1 MEEFFAS
8 CPRGLEQLLA
18 EDVAAA
24 GAGELEAIAGGVRFR
39 GEWPV
44 CYRANLDSRIA
55 TRILWRVARA
65 PYASEEDVYRLALE
79 TPWPCWFLARQT
91 IRVDVTAQKSPLKSI
106 EFVTLRIKD
115 AVCDRFRRES
125 GSRPSVDTRQP
136 DVRIQAFLSPNE
148 CTLYVDTSGAP
159 LYQRGF
165 RQKTVDAPL
174 KENLAAGILR
184 LSGWQPGVPLLDPM
198 CGSGTFLLEA
208 AQMALGRAPGAR
220 REFAFQRLRH
230 FQPELWQ
237 GLLERARAGERTAT
251 EMAIFGSDISPV
263 AVRASL
269 ANLDRAGLLPA
280 VRLAAGDLLDIEA
293 PVASGIMVS
302 NPPYGE
308 RVSDDDEL
316 ARFYP
321 LLGSALKRRFA
332 GWTCCLIS
340 ADTRLPRMVRLTP
353 NRKTP
358 LFNGALECRLYE
370 FRMVA
375 GSNRRRAIV

>member
-1 MEEFFAS
+1 M
-8 CPRGLEQLLA
+8 
-18 EDVAAA
+18 
-24 GAGELEAIAGGVRFR
+24 
-39 GEWPV
+39 
-44 CYRANLDSRIA
+44 
-55 TRILWRVARA
+55 
-65 PYASEEDVYRLALE
+65 
-79 TPWPCWFLARQT
+79 
-91 IRVDVTAQKSPLKSI
+91 
-106 EFVTLRIKD
+106 
-115 AVCDRFRRES
+115 
-125 GSRPSVDTRQP
+125 
-136 DVRIQAFLSPNE
+136 
-148 CTLYVDTSGAP
+148 
-159 LYQRGF
+159 
-165 RQKTVDAPL
+165 PL

-220 REFAFQRLRH
+220 REFAFQRLRQ

-237 GLLERARAGERTAT
+237 GLLERARADERAAA

-280 VRLAAGDLLDIEA
+280 VRLAAGDLLEIEA
-293 PVASGIMVS
+293 PAASGIMVS

-332 GWTCCLIS
+332 GWNCHLIS

-353 NRKTP
+353 SRKTP

-375 GSNRRRAIV
+375 GSNRG

>member
-1 MEEFFAS
+1 
-8 CPRGLEQLLA
+8 
-18 EDVAAA
+18 
-24 GAGELEAIAGGVRFR
+24 
-39 GEWPV
+39 
-44 CYRANLDSRIA
+44 
-55 TRILWRVARA
+55 
-65 PYASEEDVYRLALE
+65 
-79 TPWPCWFLARQT
+79 
-91 IRVDVTAQKSPLKSI
+91 
-106 EFVTLRIKD
+106 
-115 AVCDRFRRES
+115 
-125 GSRPSVDTRQP
+125 
-136 DVRIQAFLSPNE
+136 
-148 CTLYVDTSGAP
+148 
-159 LYQRGF
+159 
-165 RQKTVDAPL
+165 
-174 KENLAAGILR
+174 
-184 LSGWQPGVPLLDPM
+184 
-198 CGSGTFLLEA
+198 
-208 AQMALGRAPGAR
+208 MALGRAPGAR

-230 FQPELWQ
+230 FQPEFWQ

-280 VRLAAGDLLDIEA
+280 VRLATGNLLEIEA
-293 PVASGIMVS
+293 PAASGIMVS

-332 GWTCCLIS
+332 GWTICLIS

-353 NRKTP
+353 SRRTP

-375 GSNRRRAIV
+375 GSNRR

>member
-8 CPRGLEQLLA
+8 CPRGLEHLLA
-18 EDVAAA
+18 EDLAAA
-24 GAGELEAIAGGVRFR
+24 GAGELAAIAGGVHFR

-44 CYRANLDSRIA
+44 CYRANLRSRIA

-65 PYASEEDVYRLALE
+65 PYGSEDDVYRLALE
-79 TPWPCWFLARQT
+79 TPWPRWFLTRQT

-159 LYQRGF
+159 LHQRGF

-230 FQPELWQ
+230 FQPEFWQ

-280 VRLAAGDLLDIEA
+280 VRLATGNLLEIEA
-293 PVASGIMVS
+293 PAASGIMVS

-332 GWTCCLIS
+332 GWTICLIS

-353 NRKTP
+353 SRRTP

-375 GSNRRRAIV
+375 GSNRR

>member
-1 MEEFFAS
+1 MEAFFAS
-8 CPRGLEQLLA
+8 CPRGLEHLLA
-18 EDVAAA
+18 EDLAAA
-24 GAGELEAIAGGVRFR
+24 GAGQLEEIAGGVHFS
-39 GEWPV
+39 GDWPV
-44 CYRANLDSRIA
+44 CYRANLESRIA
-55 TRILWRVARA
+55 TRILWRVAQA
-65 PYASEEDVYRLALE
+65 PYAREDDIYRLALE
-79 TPWPCWFLARQT
+79 TPWPRWFLTRQT

-125 GSRPSVDTRQP
+125 GSRPSVDTREP
-136 DVRIQAFLSPNE
+136 DIRILGFLSQSE

-159 LYQRGF
+159 LHQRGF

-220 REFAFQRLRH
+220 REFAFQRLRQ

-237 GLLERARAGERTAT
+237 GLLERARAGERAAA

-280 VRLAAGDLLDIEA
+280 VRLAAGDLLEIEA
-293 PVASGIMVS
+293 PAASGIMVS

-332 GWTCCLIS
+332 GWNCHLIS

-353 NRKTP
+353 SRKTP

-375 GSNRRRAIV
+375 GSNRG

>member
-8 CPRGLEQLLA
+8 CPRGLEHLLA
-18 EDVAAA
+18 EDLTAA
-24 GAGELEAIAGGVRFR
+24 GASEIEETAGGVHFS

-55 TRILWRVARA
+55 TRVLWRVARG
-65 PYASEEDVYRLALE
+65 PYGSEDDVYRLALE
-79 TPWPCWFLARQT
+79 TPWPSWFLTRQT
-91 IRVDVTAQKSPLKSI
+91 IRVDVTAQKSPLRSI
-106 EFVTLRIKD
+106 EFITLRIKD
-115 AVCDRFRRES
+115 AVCDRFRRDS

-136 DVRIQAFLSPNE
+136 DVRIQAFLSHNE
-148 CTLYVDTSGAP
+148 CSLYVDTSGAP
-159 LYQRGF
+159 LHQRGF

-220 REFAFQRLRH
+220 REFAFQRLRQ

-237 GLLERARAGERTAT
+237 GLLERARAGERAVT
-251 EMAIFGSDISPV
+251 EMALFGSDISPV
-263 AVRASL
+263 AVRATL

-280 VRLAAGDLLDIEA
+280 VRLAAGDLLEIEA
-293 PVASGIMVS
+293 PAASGIMVS
-302 NPPYGE
+302 NSPYGE

-353 NRKTP
+353 SRKTP

-375 GSNRRRAIV
+375 GSNRR

>member
-8 CPRGLEQLLA
+8 CPRGLEHLLA
-18 EDVAAA
+18 EDLAAA
-24 GAGELEAIAGGVRFR
+24 GAGAITEIAGGVHFS
-39 GEWPV
+39 GDWPV

-65 PYASEEDVYRLALE
+65 PYASEDDVYRLALE
-79 TPWPCWFLARQT
+79 TPWPRWFLTRQT
-91 IRVDVTAQKSPLKSI
+91 IRVDVTAQKSPLRSI
-106 EFVTLRIKD
+106 EFITLRIKD
-115 AVCDRFRRES
+115 AVCDRFRRDS

-136 DVRIQAFLSPNE
+136 DVRIQAFLSHNE
-148 CTLYVDTSGAP
+148 CSLYVDTSGAP
-159 LYQRGF
+159 LHQRGF

-220 REFAFQRLRH
+220 REFAFQRLRQ

-237 GLLERARAGERTAT
+237 GLLERARAGERAVT
-251 EMAIFGSDISPV
+251 EMALFGSDISPV
-263 AVRASL
+263 AVRATL

-280 VRLAAGDLLDIEA
+280 VRLAAGDLLEIEA
-293 PVASGIMVS
+293 PAASGIMVS

-353 NRKTP
+353 SRKTP

-375 GSNRRRAIV
+375 GSNRR